1 VVSLEETL
9 AEFWQGDPVARDRL
23 RAMGPE
29 AADAVAALADAVAHG
44 ARQLRLDAMFVL
56 EGIGAGARAAI
67 PSLLEALRDGDM
79 DVSVQAAETL
89 GALGYEA
96 VPALVGALEDED
108 WRVRQAACQALGIV
122 GADAT
127 EAVPALLQVLQAD
140 RDEVR
145 HRAVWALGAIGDV
158 AALEPLAEILTREGG
173 TVGCWIAEA
182 LGSYGRRARTVAVA
196 LRDELH
202 RDHRGLALAA
212 ASALCRIEE
221 YADAAVWTLI
231 TYLQQGAPDDR
242 IEAAI
247 ALGEFG
253 PAARAALPA
262 LKAAERDED
271 EDLRAQASIAMAKI
285 RPEFARAETEP
296 SAP

>member
-1 VVSLEETL
+1 MNLEETL
-9 AEFWQGDPVARDRL
+9 EDLLQGDPDARDRL

-29 AADAVAALADAVAHG
+29 AAAAVPALADAVASG
-44 ARQLRLDAMFVL
+44 DRRLCLDAMFVL
-56 EGIGAGARAAI
+56 EGIGAAAGAAI
-67 PSLLEALRDGDM
+67 PALINALHEDDM
-79 DVSVQAAETL
+79 DISAQAAETL

-96 VPALVGALEDED
+96 VPALTASLEDED
-108 WRVRQAACQALGIV
+108 WRVRQAACQALGII

-127 EAVPALLQVLQAD
+127 EAVPALLQVIQAD

-145 HRAVWALGAIGDV
+145 HRAIWALGAIGDI
-158 AALEPLAEILTREGG
+158 AALDPLAEILTREGG
-173 TVGCWIAEA
+173 SVGCWIAEA
-182 LGSYGRRARTVAVA
+182 LGSYGRRARTVAAA

-253 PAARAALPA
+253 STARAALPA

-271 EDLRAQASIAMAKI
+271 EDLRAQATIAMAKI

-296 SAP
+296 TAT

>member
-1 VVSLEETL
+1 VNLEETV
-9 AEFWQGDPVARDRL
+9 AELLQGDPEARDRL
-23 RAMGPE
+23 RRMGPE
-29 AADAVAALADAVAHG
+29 AADAAPALAEAIGSGD
-44 ARQLRLDAMFVL
+44 RRLCLDAMFVL
-56 EGIGAGARAAI
+56 EGLGEHARAAV
-67 PSLLEALRDGDM
+67 PALVEALHDDDM
-79 DVSVQAAETL
+79 DISAQAAETL
-89 GALGYEA
+89 GAVGYDA
-96 VPALVGALEDED
+96 VPALVGALEDTD

-122 GADAT
+122 GTDAT
-127 EAVPALLQVLQAD
+127 EAVPALLQIIQAD
-140 RDEVR
+140 KDEVR
-145 HRAVWALGAIGDV
+145 QRAIWALGAIGDV
-158 AALEPLAEILTREGG
+158 SALEPLAEILTREGG

-182 LGSYGRRARTVAVA
+182 LGSYGRRASTVAAA

-212 ASALCRIEE
+212 AAALCRIEE

-253 PAARAALPA
+253 PTARAALPA

-271 EDLRAQASIAMAKI
+271 EDLRAQATIALAKI
-285 RPEFARAETEP
+285 RPEFAKTETEP
-296 SAP
+296 TAT

>member
-1 VVSLEETL
+1 MNLEETVAKL
-9 AEFWQGDPVARDRL
+9 WEGDRSARDHL

-29 AADAVAALADAVAHG
+29 AADAAPALADAVARGH
-44 ARQLRLDAMFVL
+44 RQLRLDAMFVL
-56 EGIGAGARAAI
+56 EGLGEHGRAAI
-67 PSLLEALRDGDM
+67 PHLVEALRDDDM
-79 DVSVQAAETL
+79 DLSAQAAETL

-96 VPALVGALEDED
+96 VPALTGALGDPD
-108 WRVRQAACQALGIV
+108 WRVRQAACQALGII

-127 EAVPALLQVLQAD
+127 EAVPTLLQIIRRD
-140 RDEVR
+140 KDEVR

-158 AALEPLAEILTREGG
+158 SALDPLADILTREGG
-173 TVGCWIAEA
+173 TVGVWIAEA
-182 LGSYGRRARTVAVA
+182 LGSYGRRARTVAAA

-212 ASALCRIEE
+212 AAALCQIEE

-231 TYLQQGAPDDR
+231 TYLQQGEPDDR

-253 PAARAALPA
+253 PTARAALPA

-271 EDLRAQASIAMAKI
+271 DDLRAQATIAMAKI
-285 RPEFARAETEP
+285 RPEFARSEP
-296 SAP
+296 EPTAP

>member
-1 VVSLEETL
+1 MNLEEAL
-9 AEFWQGDPVARDRL
+9 EELWQGDPDARDRL
-23 RAMGPE
+23 RALGPE
-29 AADAVAALADAVAHG
+29 AAPAVPALADAVAG
-44 ARQLRLDAMFVL
+44 GDRRLTLDAMFVL
-56 EGIGAGARAAI
+56 EGIGASASAAI
-67 PSLLEALRDGDM
+67 PALIDALHDDDM
-79 DVSVQAAETL
+79 DISAQAAETL

-96 VPALVGALEDED
+96 VPALTTALGDED
-108 WRVRQAACQALGIV
+108 WRVRQAACQALGII

-127 EAVPALLQVLQAD
+127 EAVPALLQVIQND
-140 RDEVR
+140 KDEVR
-145 HRAVWALGAIGDV
+145 HRAIWALGAIGDI
-158 AALEPLAEILTREGG
+158 AALDPLAEILTREGG

-182 LGSYGRRARTVAVA
+182 LGSYGRRARTVAAA

-202 RDHRGLALAA
+202 RDHRGLALSAA
-212 ASALCRIEE
+212 AALCQIEE

-253 PAARAALPA
+253 PTARAALPA

-296 SAP
+296 TAT

>member
-1 VVSLEETL
+1 VNLEETV
-9 AEFWQGDPVARDRL
+9 AELWEGDPDARDRL

-29 AADAVAALADAVAHG
+29 AADAVPALADALARG
-44 ARQLRLDAMFVL
+44 GRQLRLDAMFVL
-56 EGIGAGARAAI
+56 EGIGAQASAAI
-67 PSLLEALRDGDM
+67 PSLVEALRDEDL
-79 DVSVQAAETL
+79 DISAQAAETL

-96 VPALVGALEDED
+96 VPALVTALEDED
-108 WRVRQAACQALGIV
+108 WRVRQAACQALGIIA
-122 GADAT
+122 ADAT
-127 EAVPALLQVLQAD
+127 EAVPALLQVIQND
-140 RDEVR
+140 KDEVR

-158 AALEPLAEILTREGG
+158 AALDPLAEILTREGG

-182 LGSYGRRARTVAVA
+182 LGSYGRRARTVAAA

-212 ASALCRIEE
+212 AAALCRIEE

-253 PAARAALPA
+253 STARAALPA

-271 EDLRAQASIAMAKI
+271 EDLRAQATIAMAKI
-285 RPEFARAETEP
+285 RPEFARSETEP
-296 SAP
+296 SAT